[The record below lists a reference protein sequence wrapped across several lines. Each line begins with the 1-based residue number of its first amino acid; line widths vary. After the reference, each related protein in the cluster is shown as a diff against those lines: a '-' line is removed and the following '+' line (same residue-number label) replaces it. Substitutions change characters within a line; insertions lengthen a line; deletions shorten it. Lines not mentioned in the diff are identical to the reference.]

1 MPKKSKREAGV
12 GKRSGGAA
20 SNKVDLSGGSD
31 DEDSLYNDAGSV
43 SSMGIS
49 EVSTAVGEYRSSPV
63 SIWPRA
69 PAVPAQNSIPLSISE
84 LSHFKPTKPPNG
96 R

>member
-12 GKRSGGAA
+12 GKRGGGAA
-20 SNKVDLSGGSD
+20 SNKVDMSGGSD

-49 EVSTAVGEYRSSPV
+49 EVSTAVGEYRSSRV
-63 SIWPRA
+63 SIRPRA
-69 PAVPAQNSIPLSISE
+69 PAGAHIYLARVGLSRGNCT
-84 LSHFKPTKPPNG
+84 LCH
-96 R
+96 